1 MSDPVVSVALRL
13 GLCLLLGSA
22 ALHKLRD
29 PARFRETLGDYRLLP
44 EAWVAGLAGSVVV
57 VELGLAAGL
66 LVPSVAPAAAVGCA
80 ALLALYSGAIAV
92 NLGRGRRHI
101 DCGCTG
107 PAQQQT
113 LSGWL
118 LVRNA
123 VLIAAASA
131 AAFPFPQRPWVW
143 LDTLTLVATLLG
155 SSLLW
160 LASTRLMTEWPE
172 LRRLRRSS

>member
-1 MSDPVVSVALRL
+1 MSDPVVAATLRL

-29 PARFRETLGDYRLLP
+29 PARFRATLGDYRLLP
-44 EAWVAGLAGSVVV
+44 AAWVAGLAGFVGIL
-57 VELGLAAGL
+57 ELGLAAGL
-66 LVPSVAPAAAVGCA
+66 LVPSVAPGAALGCA
-80 ALLALYSGAIAV
+80 ALLAVYSAAIAV
-92 NLGRGRRHI
+92 NLARGRRHI

-107 PAQQQT
+107 PAQAQT

-123 VLIAAASA
+123 VLLAAAA
-131 AAFPFPQRPWVW
+131 AAALPFAPRPWLW
-143 LDTLTLVATLLG
+143 LDTLSLGGTLLG

>member
-1 MSDPVVSVALRL
+1 MSDPVVAAALRL

-44 EAWVAGLAGSVVV
+44 EAWVAGLAGFVGLA
-57 VELGLAAGL
+57 ELGLAAGL
-66 LVPSVAPAAAVGCA
+66 LVPSLAPSAAIGCV

-92 NLGRGRRHI
+92 NLARGRRHI
-101 DCGCTG
+101 DCGCSG

-123 VLIAAASA
+123 LLIAAAVA
-131 AAFPFPQRPWVW
+131 AGLPYAPRPWLW
-143 LDTLTLVATLLG
+143 LDTLSLGATLLV